1 MKLLSGPRAGLA
13 LLLACLGLAGG
24 PGLEAQTVPSGYRT
38 SIPVGS
44 LRDPQNMVH
53 AFNGKLTRPIVA
65 IFSIPNMSQGGTQER
80 WASALADDPGTRLPD
95 TVGLFLVEDMVT
107 GFSDL
112 ARKEMKKQYV
122 PGQRPVVLLDEDSAI
137 REKFGVA
144 KGKTCVLVYS
154 RENKLAYVQEG
165 KPTPKAI
172 ANVRAAALALVGK

>member
-1 MKLLSGPRAGLA
+1 MKRRSGPVAGLA
-13 LLLACLGLAGG
+13 LLLACLGAATG
-24 PGLEAQTVPSGYRT
+24 PKLEAQQVPPGYRA
-38 SIPVGS
+38 SIPIGS

-53 AFNGKLTRPIVA
+53 AFNGKLTRPVVA

-80 WASALADDPGTRLPD
+80 WANALADDPQTRLPD

-107 GFSDL
+107 GFSDI

-154 RENKLAYVQEG
+154 QENKLVHVQEG
-165 KPTPKAI
+165 KPSPEAI
-172 ANVRAAALALVGK
+172 AKVRSVALSLVGK